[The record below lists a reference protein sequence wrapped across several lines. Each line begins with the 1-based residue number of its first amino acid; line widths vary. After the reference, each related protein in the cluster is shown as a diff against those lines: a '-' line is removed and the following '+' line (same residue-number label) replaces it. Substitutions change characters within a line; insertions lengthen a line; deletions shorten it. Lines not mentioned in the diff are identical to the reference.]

1 MHQLLEKIVLITK
14 ICGNYILTIFYRF
27 SAVVITLTKKSYL
40 KLKIV
45 LKKTDLIAKAS
56 ARIALKILQRIY
68 AGLTALSKRT
78 LVISKLTLNKSI
90 LFAKTCGRISL
101 KIVWKIFDALVTLS
115 KRTLVISKLI
125 LNKSILF
132 AKTCGRISLEIVRKI
147 YTALVALSKRT
158 LRILKLISRNIS
170 NFAKSR
176 WLSTKDRLVQYYYLT
191 RLDKPVGI
199 LLLLWPVLWALW
211 VASEGSPDSDLLIIF
226 ILGVI
231 IMRSAGCI
239 INDLADRNLDRHI
252 SRTRDRPIT
261 SGRVEV
267 LEAAELA
274 VLLLLC
280 AVILVLNLNDLTF
293 KLSFVAVFLAIIY
306 PFMKRF
312 TYLPQV
318 FLGLAFAWSVP
329 MAFAAQTG
337 SVPEI
342 AWLLFI
348 TTVLWAIVY
357 DTMYAMVD
365 KEDDIK
371 IGVKSTAILFDDA
384 DRLIIGFIQLMIL
397 CSQLLMGVKLGLGQ
411 YYYAGIA
418 IASLLSVY
426 QQELIKDRIPEKCF
440 RAFLNNQWY
449 GMVIFAGLYLNY
461 MFG

>member
-1 MHQLLEKIVLITK
+1 MHQLPEKIILITK
-14 ICGNYILTIFYRF
+14 ICGNNILTNFYRF
-27 SAVVITLTKKSYL
+27 SAIVIIFARKLSL
-40 KLKIV
+40 KLKPV
-45 LKKTDLIAKAS
+45 LKKT
-56 ARIALKILQRIY
+56 
-68 AGLTALSKRT
+68 
-78 LVISKLTLNKSI
+78 I
-90 LFAKTCGRISL
+90 LFAKAYVRIIFKILRQINVVLVAFAKQSL
-101 KIVWKIFDALVTLS
+101 VILKLLIKKTGLFTKVSASMTLKTLRRIYDALVVFI
-115 KRTLVISKLI
+115 K
-125 LNKSILF
+125 
-132 AKTCGRISLEIVRKI
+132 KI
-147 YTALVALSKRT
+147 FMV
-158 LRILKLISRNIS
+158 LKLVGRNINS
-170 NFAKSR
+170 FVRSH

-191 RLDKPVGI
+191 RLDKPIGI

-211 VASEGSPDSDLLIIF
+211 IASEGSPDLDVLIIF

-231 IMRSAGCI
+231 VMRSTGCV
-239 INDLADRNLDRHI
+239 INDLADRDLDRHV

-261 SGRVEV
+261 SGNVEV
-267 LEAAELA
+267 LEAVELV

-280 AVILVLNLNDLTF
+280 AVVLVLNLNIFTF
-293 KLSFVAVFLAIIY
+293 KLSFVGVFLAVIY

-318 FLGLAFAWSVP
+318 FLGLAFAWAVP
-329 MAFAAQTG
+329 MAFAAQTN

-348 TTVLWAIVY
+348 TTVLWAVVY

-365 KEDDIK
+365 KEDDLK

-384 DRLIIGFIQLMIL
+384 DRAIIGFVQLMIL
-397 CSQLLMGVKLGLGQ
+397 CSQILAGVKLGLGQ

-426 QQELIKDRIPEKCF
+426 QQYLIKDRIPDKCF

>member
-27 SAVVITLTKKSYL
+27 SAVIITLTKKSYL
-40 KLKIV
+40 KVKIV

-78 LVISKLTLNKSI
+78 LVISKLT
-90 LFAKTCGRISL
+90 
-101 KIVWKIFDALVTLS
+101 
-115 KRTLVISKLI
+115 

-348 TTVLWAIVY
+348 TTVLWAVVY

-384 DRLIIGFIQLMIL
+384 DRLIIGFVQLMIL

>member
-27 SAVVITLTKKSYL
+27 SAVVITLTKKSYI

-56 ARIALKILQRIY
+56 ARIALKILQRIS

-78 LVISKLTLNKSI
+78 LVISKLT
-90 LFAKTCGRISL
+90 
-101 KIVWKIFDALVTLS
+101 
-115 KRTLVISKLI
+115 

>member
-78 LVISKLTLNKSI
+78 LVISKLT
-90 LFAKTCGRISL
+90 
-101 KIVWKIFDALVTLS
+101 
-115 KRTLVISKLI
+115 

-384 DRLIIGFIQLMIL
+384 DRLIIGFVQLMIL

>member
-78 LVISKLTLNKSI
+78 LVISKLT
-90 LFAKTCGRISL
+90 
-101 KIVWKIFDALVTLS
+101 
-115 KRTLVISKLI
+115 

>member
-27 SAVVITLTKKSYL
+27 SAVVITLTKKSYI

-78 LVISKLTLNKSI
+78 LVISKLT
-90 LFAKTCGRISL
+90 
-101 KIVWKIFDALVTLS
+101 
-115 KRTLVISKLI
+115 

-306 PFMKRF
+306 PFMKRY

-337 SVPEI
+337 FVPEI

-348 TTVLWAIVY
+348 TTVLWAVVY

-384 DRLIIGFIQLMIL
+384 DRLIIGFVQLMIL